1 MSNDFSTKLH
11 LKLLTGHTVMLVSVA
26 FNKIHM
32 LNKVANSFSF
42 LKHDFN
48 PHETK
53 NCTSFKIMY
62 ELLFLMM
69 LKGTCMQTFSLSL
82 SPRDCPQC
90 KHEGFTWVLFKLAP
104 PPAEGESLEAR
115 TTVLFTWRAA
125 AIRKTNGR
133 SSSEQEV
140 YSPVRGLLN
149 LQHLT
154 DNEEERHRESSFTC
168 RM

>member
-1 MSNDFSTKLH
+1 
-11 LKLLTGHTVMLVSVA
+11 MLVSVA
-26 FNKIHM
+26 FNKSHM
-32 LNKVANSFSF
+32 SNKVTNSFSF
-42 LKHDFN
+42 FKNNSN

-53 NCTSFKIMY
+53 NGTSHKIMY
-62 ELLFLMM
+62 ELLFMMM
-69 LKGTCMQTFSLSL
+69 LQGTCMQTFSLSL
-82 SPRDCPQC
+82 SPRDCPQY
-90 KHEGFTWVLFKLAP
+90 KHKGSTWVLFKLAP
-104 PPAEGESLEAR
+104 PPAERDSLEAQ

-140 YSPVRGLLN
+140 YSPVGGLLN

-154 DNEEERHRESSFTC
+154 DNGEERHGESSFTC

>member
-1 MSNDFSTKLH
+1 MSNNFSTTLH
-11 LKLLTGHTVMLVSVA
+11 LKLLTGHTLMLVSVA

-32 LNKVANSFSF
+32 LNKVTNSFSF
-42 LKHDFN
+42 LKNDFN

-53 NCTSFKIMY
+53 NCTSYKIMY
-62 ELLFLMM
+62 ELLFLMI
-69 LKGTCMQTFSLSL
+69 LKGTCMQTFSLSF

-104 PPAEGESLEAR
+104 PPAERESLEAR

-154 DNEEERHRESSFTC
+154 ENGEERHGESSFIC